1 MLNILLASHKN
12 SMTEG
17 YASVLG
23 ETATGSPE
31 ETLIHTHDDLTQG
44 IVIAIDAS
52 YSCCEQYCHSS
63 V

>member
-1 MLNILLASHKN
+1 MDL
-12 SMTEG
+12 
-17 YASVLG
+17 LG

-52 YSCCEQYCHSS
+52 YNVVVSNCC
-63 V
+63 